1 MWNFNLVVT
10 LAPAGGYA
18 RLLAELGRYGE
29 FHRTEFLGV
38 ILGRV
43 EDIPAFF
50 TEAEQR
56 RREPGSPLA
65 DIGRV
70 VPLVHTFIFTA
81 ATLEERLRQEAL
93 GWLDALAGASF
104 YVRLERRGMK
114 GQLLSPEVER
124 GLDAFLLQ
132 RLEERGQPGRIDYD
146 DPDRILAVETVGERC
161 GIGLLDRAL
170 RQRFDFVRVP

>member
-10 LAPAGGYA
+10 LAPGGRYV

-43 EDIPAFF
+43 EDPAAFF
-50 TEAEQR
+50 AEAER
-56 RREPGSPLA
+56 CRREPNSPLA
-65 DIGRV
+65 DIGRAI
-70 VPLVHTFIFTA
+70 PLAHTFIFTA
-81 ATLEERLRQEAL
+81 DTLEEKLREESL
-93 GWLDALAGASF
+93 RWLDDLAGKSF

-132 RLEERGQPGRIDYD
+132 QLEERGQSGRIDYE
-146 DPDRILAVETVGERC
+146 DPDRVLAVETVGNRC

-170 RQRFDFVRVP
+170 RQQFDFVRVP